1 MSRDRGRISLR
12 ADPRR
17 HWRRWLVLFLI
28 VALLIGGAKTCTA
41 LTGRP
46 NPLDIALTT
55 VTTPVVAV
63 IKNIGEGIASLRHIF
78 RIPALLREN
87 ADLSAENELLERR
100 TAELQ
105 FSQADTERL
114 HALLALDPPPGF
126 NSVPARVIARPYD
139 LWLESALISVGTSRG
154 VRPGNLVA
162 NDSGVVGIVEQ
173 AQAHYSRVTLIS
185 SPEFRLG
192 ALTMDNGVEGVI
204 AGVDARYLKLDLVPA
219 GSQVDVGE
227 KVFTLGNEAQPDG
240 DGSRPRGAYIGMII
254 RREEDRSG
262 FLRITVEPA
271 ANASRLGNVVV
282 YTR

>member
-17 HWRRWLVLFLI
+17 HWRRWLVLFFI

-55 VTTPVVAV
+55 ITTPVVAV

-78 RIPALLREN
+78 RIPSLLREN
-87 ADLSAENELLERR
+87 ADLTAENALLERR
-100 TAELQ
+100 GAELQ
-105 FSQADTERL
+105 FTEAENERL
-114 HALLALDPPPGF
+114 RALLALEPPSGF
-126 NSVPARVIARPYD
+126 SPVTARVIARPYD
-139 LWLESALISVGTSRG
+139 LWLESVLISAGSSRG
-154 VRPGNLVA
+154 VRKGNLVV
-162 NDSGVVGIVEQ
+162 NDAGVVGIVDE
-173 AQAHYSRVTLIS
+173 AQPTYSRVALIS
-185 SPEFRLG
+185 SPDFKLG
-192 ALTMDNGVEGVI
+192 ALTKDNRIEGVI
-204 AGVDARYLKLDLVPA
+204 TGMDARYLKLDLVPA

-227 KVFTLGNEAQPDG
+227 KVFTLGQQDQEGGEAH
-240 DGSRPRGAYIGMII
+240 RPRGVYIGMII

-271 ANASRLGNVVV
+271 ASASRLGNVMV